1 MMNINFDPANRKP
14 KGPVA
19 QILTVVVGA
28 VMLGAAL
35 LFSFVFFAVLAVVVL
50 IFGGYFWWKT
60 RALRAQIRQQMQ
72 AMQEQAAAQQANPDF
87 AAAEQSHEAT
97 GEIIEG
103 EAVRVP
109 EEREKLP
116 GKSVPE

>member
-1 MMNINFDPANRKP
+1 MMNINFDPASRKP

-28 VMLGAAL
+28 IALGAAL
-35 LFSFVFFAVLAVVVL
+35 LFSFVFFAVLAVVALV
-50 IFGGYFWWKT
+50 FGGYFWWKT

-72 AMQEQAAAQQANPDF
+72 QQAAAQQANPDF
-87 AAAEQSHEAT
+87 AAAEQSQQAS
-97 GEIIEG
+97 GDIIEG

-116 GKSVPE
+116 GKSTTE